1 MNYSESQLVLDEIK
15 KAKRILLNCH
25 TTPDAD
31 SVGSA
36 FALNE
41 VLKVYFK
48 KDVTIIYPD
57 DLPENTLFIKD
68 SLYGE
73 VVTKKVDFNNFDFS
87 EYDLFIT
94 LDSSSWDRVRG
105 GGNNEKVDIKTVVI
119 DHHFTNTL
127 FGEINIVDDTMSSTS
142 ELLYFV
148 FNDWGINPDR
158 EVEYPFFQT
167 ALLTGIISDTECFR
181 TKVADSK
188 TMKVA
193 SDLMRFTSKD
203 EIVQNLYQSNS
214 VTTLKSVSDMLANIS
229 IDEENSFCYTYIRYE
244 EYSRNK
250 LESFAKDMV
259 ADFFINSVSKTD
271 FGFIAVEKQKNEIS
285 VSFRSRTEFDSSL
298 IAKELGGGGHK
309 IRSAVTMRNIDF
321 DTALKKILDT
331 CQKYSRKGK
340 LQENEKRI

>member
-15 KAKRILLNCH
+15 KAKRILINCH
-25 TTPDAD
+25 TNPDAD
-31 SVGSA
+31 SIGSA

-41 VLKVYFK
+41 VLKVYFQ

-73 VVTKKVDFNNFDFS
+73 VVTKKIDFNTFNFS
-87 EYDLFIT
+87 EYDLFIA

-105 GGNNEKVDIKTVVI
+105 GGNKEKIDIKTIVI
-119 DHHFTNTL
+119 DHHHTNTR
-127 FGEINIVDDTMSSTS
+127 FGEINIVDDTMSSTA

-158 EVEYPFFQT
+158 EVDYPFFQK

-193 SDLMRFTSKD
+193 SDLMRFSSKD
-203 EIVQNLYQSNS
+203 EIIKNLYQSNS
-214 VTTLKSVSDMLANIS
+214 ITTLRAISDMLANIS
-229 IDEENSFCYTYIRYE
+229 INEESNFCYTYIRYE

-271 FGFIAVEKQKNEIS
+271 FGFIAVEKQKGETS
-285 VSFRSRTEFDSSL
+285 VSFRARTDFDTSI

-309 IRSAVTMRNIDF
+309 IRSAVTIRNMDF
-321 DTALKKILDT
+321 EIALKRILDT
-331 CQKYSRKGK
+331 CQKYSNKDK
-340 LQENEKRI
+340 